1 MRKKLLQLFYVVSCS
16 GILLFVTGGCF
27 WGLNQQPY
35 TAVKYY
41 DLATPPQVSLNKVQV
56 KFIPFESTEP
66 ANYKMVYRNADC
78 QIIIDDYNKWIQPPP
93 LMLTRYLQGAFKQNG
108 ITSESCEL
116 IISGN
121 IFMFRI
127 DLQKNTVSL
136 GISYSIKS
144 SVCDTEKL
152 LFQNSTTFT
161 HKFKKQGPQYF
172 VKAMSECAGD
182 MIMTLEKNIA
192 EIEKSKLEA
201 EKKQK

>member
-1 MRKKLLQLFYVVSCS
+1 MRNKLLQLLYVVSGS
-16 GILLFVTGGCF
+16 MLLLVAGGCF

-41 DLATPPQVSLNKVQV
+41 DLSTPPQVALKKVQV
-56 KFIPFESTEP
+56 KFVTFDSTEP
-66 ANYKMVYRNADC
+66 ANYKMVYRNADY
-78 QIIIDDYNKWIQPPP
+78 QVIIDDYNKWIQPPP
-93 LMLTRYLQGAFKQNG
+93 LMLTRYLQSAFKQDG
-108 ITSESCEL
+108 ITSECCEL

-144 SVCDTEKL
+144 SVSDTEKL
-152 LFQNSTTFT
+152 LFQNATTFT
-161 HKFKKQGPQYF
+161 HKFEKQGPQYF
-172 VKAMSECAGD
+172 VKAMSECAKD
-182 MIMTLEKNIA
+182 MVLTIEQNIKELEKKNP
-192 EIEKSKLEA
+192 EA